1 MRPTAD
7 RLSFGFGSYAA
18 DLHQGN
24 LERTAPRDLDE
35 ALAALEEDHDYLLA
49 GGAFTEALIER
60 WIEVKR
66 KEATDVAARPHPREF
81 ELYYDL

>member
-18 DLHQGN
+18 DLYQGN

-35 ALAALEEDHDYLLA
+35 ALAALAEDHDYLLA
-49 GGAFTEALIER
+49 GGAFSEALIER
-60 WIEVKR
+60 WIEVKG
-66 KEATDVAARPHPREF
+66 KEAAEVSARPHPHEF
-81 ELYYDL
+81 ALYYDL